1 MCQKGH
7 NSTLAIRTSLIWN
20 CEAGKWLKNCKNKQ
34 RTVLYTIKRFRETDL
49 CEMRPGIGQ
58 NCEDTYRGWWGQFM
72 QRSWHQKDQCSNKAL
87 RLKYPKPQSGE
98 LSKMTSIWPHLS
110 LDSLKRK
117 LKATWTDLGG
127 ETICALCTW
136 VPHQLEAVVKA
147 NRGHFE

>member
-7 NSTLAIRTSLIWN
+7 NNTLAIRTSLIWN
-20 CEAGKWLKNCKNKQ
+20 CEAEKWLKNCKNKQ

-72 QRSWHQKDQCSNKAL
+72 QRSWHQKGQCSNRAL
-87 RLKYPKPQSGE
+87 RLKYQKPQCGE
-98 LSKMTSIWPHLS
+98 LSEMTSIWPHLS

-117 LKATWTDLGG
+117 LKARWSNLDKEILH
-127 ETICALCTW
+127 ACT
-136 VPHQLEAVVKA
+136 QFSCRLEAVVKA
-147 NRGHFE
+147 WGGYFE

>member
-20 CEAGKWLKNCKNKQ
+20 CEAQKWPKNCKNKQ

-72 QRSWHQKDQCSNKAL
+72 QRSRHQKGQYSNRAL
-87 RLKYPKPQSGE
+87 RLNYPKPQKKE
-98 LSKMTSIWPHLS
+98 LSEMTSIWPHLS
-110 LDSLKRK
+110 LDSLKQK
-117 LKATWTDLGG
+117 LKAKWANLDE
-127 ETICALCTW
+127 ETIRAVCTR
-136 VPHQLEAVVKA
+136 VPHRLEAVVKA
-147 NRGHFE
+147 NGGHFE